1 MKPYVIL
8 VEFDVF
14 PGMETRFEECILENA
29 QSSKD
34 DEPGCRVF
42 DVLQRP
48 DSEFA
53 YVLYEIYDDHA
64 AFDAHLRSAHF
75 ASFDAAVKP
84 MVRGKRV
91 TELRLLSPAPT

>member
-1 MKPYVIL
+1 MVPYVIL

-42 DVLQRP
+42 DVL
-48 DSEFA
+48 
-53 YVLYEIYDDHA
+53 
-64 AFDAHLRSAHF
+64 
-75 ASFDAAVKP
+75 
-84 MVRGKRV
+84 
-91 TELRLLSPAPT
+91 